1 MQQQDWLE
9 YLKEYRHD
17 LYDQAKDYI
26 TKQNEILEKAKR
38 DLQEKDLIVE
48 RYSNLISSNYL
59 FNTK

>member
-9 YLKEYRHD
+9 YLKDFRSD

>member
-9 YLKEYRHD
+9 YLKDFRSD
-17 LYDQAKDYI
+17 LYDQAKEYI
-26 TKQNEILEKAKR
+26 TKQNEILEKTKR